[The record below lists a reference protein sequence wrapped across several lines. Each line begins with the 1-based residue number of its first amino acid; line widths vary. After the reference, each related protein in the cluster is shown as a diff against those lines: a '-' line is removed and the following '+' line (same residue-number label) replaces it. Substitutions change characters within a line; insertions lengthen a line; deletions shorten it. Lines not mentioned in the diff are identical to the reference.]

1 MSQEYRVLGLQQ
13 QQQQQKMNYSIRGC
27 DMSVL
32 VIYNLPWQ
40 SHIDR
45 TIELYLRNARTL
57 YNREQSMSCW

>member
-1 MSQEYRVLGLQQ
+1 
-13 QQQQQKMNYSIRGC
+13 
-27 DMSVL
+27 MSVL

-57 YNREQSMSCW
+57 YNREQSMSYW